1 VSDKAKPLYEALRW
15 LVNLHHGVSRG
26 GTVDPETGRKIGVTD
41 REWKAALDAGKAAL
55 AEYGGRSDVD
65 EYNEAYDL
73 VWGAINDALDEIDDD
88 KAPKPLDED
97 TLLIRR
103 GHMLLQVSVSIREA
117 RVTPV

>member
-1 VSDKAKPLYEALRW
+1 MSDRAKPLYEALRW

-26 GTVDPETGRKIGVTD
+26 GTVDPGTGQKIRVTD
-41 REWKAALDAGKAAL
+41 REWRAAIDAGKAAL
-55 AEYGGRSDVD
+55 AGYEGMGDVD

-73 VWGAINDALDEIDDD
+73 VWEAINDALDKIDDD
-88 KAPKPLDED
+88 KAPKPLDEN

-103 GHMLLQVSVSIREA
+103 GHLLLQVNVSIREA